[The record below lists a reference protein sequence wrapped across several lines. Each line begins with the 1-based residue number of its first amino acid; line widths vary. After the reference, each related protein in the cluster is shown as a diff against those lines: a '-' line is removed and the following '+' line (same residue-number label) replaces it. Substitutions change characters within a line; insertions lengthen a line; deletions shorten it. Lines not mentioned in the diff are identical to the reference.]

1 MTNHPVHHKSKN
13 SNQIDEQIIFVL
25 NKASG
30 KKALK
35 LLLFIFCIILCIRIL
50 PFVKSVFPTLG
61 ASFIFAFLLGP
72 IVDRLENLGLNRG
85 PAIAILFLF
94 IAAVFILLLNYFI
107 PGISREL
114 SSISS
119 TLQSQNSETLVKK
132 LQTILA
138 QQIPILENPEFA
150 HHISTKLHEL
160 FTSLLQK
167 SMSMLLSILSSF
179 TMIITLPFITF
190 FLLKDGQQMKKFLI
204 QKVPNRYFEMSL
216 NLLHKTNKQLG
227 NYIRGQLLVST
238 VIGTLAIIALYSLN
252 IPYFFV
258 IGIAA
263 GLANMIPYFGPIVG
277 ALPAILVVIIE
288 TGSFGPVLG
297 VVIAFAIIQLLD
309 NVLISPLIVS
319 KSVHIHPMA
328 VIIVILIGS
337 QVGGILGML
346 VAVPLFAVAQV
357 LTKEIFWSFK
367 HYRLLG

>member
-1 MTNHPVHHKSKN
+1 MSMQPVGKKN
-13 SNQIDEQIIFVL
+13 NNSSHIDEQIIFVL
-25 NKASG
+25 NKNTG
-30 KKALK
+30 KKILK
-35 LLLFIFCIILCIRIL
+35 FLLVIFFIVLVIRVV
-50 PFVKSVFPTLG
+50 PFVKSIFPSLG
-61 ASFIFAFLLGP
+61 ISFIIAFLLAP
-72 IVDRLENLGLNRG
+72 IVDRIENLGVNRG

-94 IAAVFILLLNYFI
+94 IATGIILLLNYFI
-107 PGISREL
+107 PGITREL

-119 TLQSQNSETLVKK
+119 TLQSENSDTLIQK
-132 LQTILA
+132 LQTLLA
-138 QQIPILENPEFA
+138 QQIPVLGNPEFA
-150 HHISTKLHEL
+150 HHISTKLHDL

-167 SMSMLLSILSSF
+167 SMSMILAILSSF

-190 FLLKDGQQMKKFLI
+190 FLLKDGQQMKKYLI

-216 NLLHKTNKQLG
+216 NLMYKTNKQLG

-238 VIGTLAIIALYSLN
+238 VIGTLAIIALYSLDV
-252 IPYFFV
+252 PYFFV
-258 IGIAA
+258 IGIVA

-288 TGSFGPVLG
+288 TGSFGPVIG

-309 NVLISPLIVS
+309 NVLVSPLIVS

-346 VAVPLFAVAQV
+346 VAVPIFAVAQV
-357 LTKEIFWSFK
+357 LTKEILWSFK